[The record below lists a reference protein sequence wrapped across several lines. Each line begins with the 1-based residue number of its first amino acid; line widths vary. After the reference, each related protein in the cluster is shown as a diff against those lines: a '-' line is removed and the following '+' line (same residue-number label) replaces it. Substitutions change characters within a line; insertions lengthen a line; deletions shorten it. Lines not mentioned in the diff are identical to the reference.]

1 MHPITRREKLKKDLN
16 DLIFCKESDFSQ
28 EKHGESLSIGLQSSY
43 SRLCGEYRRL
53 PTDRQGSGQVPLF
66 I

>member
-1 MHPITRREKLKKDLN
+1 MLN
-16 DLIFCKESDFSQ
+16 FCKESDFSW